1 MLRIYLI
8 YIKKLLRTKSVL
20 FWNLTFPS
28 LLCTLFYFAFSNI
41 YGDQSS
47 SAMKICIVGENAE
60 NHPFTK
66 VLQELTYENGSK
78 MMDIT
83 FSDEASALE
92 ALKDGDDNGNA
103 KAIFGA
109 STGEKE
115 DGKNSGSTTKHIIGV
130 IHMNSD
136 TDVTLTIAKNDMYQS
151 ILSNIVSAY
160 RQKTEFLQDSM
171 SRGEAAYMEAV
182 KFVSTDIEY
191 VANKSMAGENK
202 DPYVAYFYNLI
213 AMLCMLGSISAMDM
227 FISVQ
232 PNATNTGLRIGAS
245 GVSRLKYDAAIF
257 LAVTTLE
264 MACAGIALVYLVG
277 ILGIKFGGSVGMIAL
292 TSALGGVLGVALG
305 YMVSHLGHLSY
316 NAKNS
321 ILTIITLGGGAI
333 SGLYMVQLKA
343 IVEAKAPIVNR
354 INPMSVITDA
364 FYSLNIFGVGDRFW
378 RSILTMIALI
388 TGLIIIGALLG
399 RRDQYESL

>member
-1 MLRIYLI
+1 MQPRCNLI
-8 YIKKLLRTKSVL
+8 VDSCCDLPFEVLDRPGVDLIRFPYI
-20 FWNLTFPS
+20 
-28 LLCTLFYFAFSNI
+28 
-41 YGDQSS
+41 Q
-47 SAMKICIVGENAE
+47 
-60 NHPFTK
+60 
-66 VLQELTYENGSK
+66 
-78 MMDIT
+78 
-83 FSDEASALE
+83 
-92 ALKDGDDNGNA
+92 DGVEHVD
-103 KAIFGA
+103 
-109 STGEKE
+109 
-115 DGKNSGSTTKHIIGV
+115 
-130 IHMNSD
+130 
-136 TDVTLTIAKNDMYQS
+136 DMYQS